1 MLRAELTSSYEEV
14 KAFLRMPL
22 DWTSANNPTGCIT
35 IYTGKQLAPV
45 GANCYNVRLNN
56 DNNVRSFQISEVLN
70 NFDSTALSSKVFI
83 CIDAQRIYRY

>member
-1 MLRAELTSSYEEV
+1 MLRVELTSSYEEM
-14 KAFLRMPL
+14 KAFLFMAL
-22 DWTSANNPTGCIT
+22 DWTSANYPTGCMT
-35 IYTGKQLAPV
+35 MYTRKQLASV

-70 NFDSTALSSKVFI
+70 NLHSTALSSKVFT